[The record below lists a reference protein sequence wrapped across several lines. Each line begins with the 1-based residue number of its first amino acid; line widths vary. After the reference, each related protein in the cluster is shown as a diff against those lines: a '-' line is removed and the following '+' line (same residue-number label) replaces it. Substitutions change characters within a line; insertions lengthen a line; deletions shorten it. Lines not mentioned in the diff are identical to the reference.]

1 MKVALQ
7 HFPVASGTG
16 KAHSIILD
24 TAVYGGIQWTHI
36 GTLISITL
44 ISTIGATSG
53 TMVTLFAA

>member
-7 HFPVASGTG
+7 HFPVASVHGMV
-16 KAHSIILD
+16 HSPILD

-44 ISTIGATSG
+44 KSTIGATSG
-53 TMVTLFAA
+53 TMVILFAA